1 MKTYEIYMGKNDVIF
16 QPSQTGE
23 WVNLE
28 DITDD
33 DIIAL
38 HPTCKWCDHYKDEE
52 CAIDPDHTRKVDA
65 ESHYCGYHT
74 ELL

>member
-1 MKTYEIYMGKNDVIF
+1 MKTYEIYHGKDDVIF

-38 HPTCKWCDHYKDEE
+38 HPTCSWCDHCQEDQ
-52 CAIDPDHTRKVDA
+52 CTIDPDNHRKVDGKK
-65 ESHYCGYHT
+65 HYCGYHT